1 MTYQYDVLLCYRQTA
16 YFAASNRESPTS
28 GGRCTMSTRIQRRS
42 SHHRDRSRSPFG
54 ESRRSRHR
62 QRSLSP
68 FGNEFKKS
76 DSDYYNQQ
84 NRKYKPFEIGYQTPE
99 FWQNRRQAREDAGAS
114 GNKKIWGLPPEEPY
128 TDSGDEYFEITRE
141 GPLPPSTP
149 SSDKNVQKKRKN
161 HEESKMG
168 KPHKH
173 HHHNNRHHHKK
184 TKKKRRHSSS
194 TSSSSSSTSADSEE
208 DEARSFI
215 RQMKAKKAELERK
228 RQEEEEATEI
238 IGPMLPG
245 ANGADSTNQRIDY
258 GKALLPGEGAAMA
271 AYIAEG
277 KRIPRRG
284 EIGLTS
290 EEIEKFEQVGYVM
303 SGSRH
308 HRMEAV
314 RLRKE
319 NQIYSADEKRALES
333 FNHSER
339 AKREAKLQAQF
350 KALVKKKLEDKQNVG
365 M

>member
-1 MTYQYDVLLCYRQTA
+1 
-16 YFAASNRESPTS
+16 
-28 GGRCTMSTRIQRRS
+28 
-42 SHHRDRSRSPFG
+42 
-54 ESRRSRHR
+54 
-62 QRSLSP
+62 
-68 FGNEFKKS
+68 
-76 DSDYYNQQ
+76 
-84 NRKYKPFEIGYQTPE
+84 
-99 FWQNRRQAREDAGAS
+99 
-114 GNKKIWGLPPEEPY
+114 
-128 TDSGDEYFEITRE
+128 
-141 GPLPPSTP
+141 
-149 SSDKNVQKKRKN
+149 
-161 HEESKMG
+161 
-168 KPHKH
+168 
-173 HHHNNRHHHKK
+173 
-184 TKKKRRHSSS
+184 
-194 TSSSSSSTSADSEE
+194 
-208 DEARSFI
+208 
-215 RQMKAKKAELERK
+215 MKAKKAELERR

-238 IGPMLPG
+238 IGPVLPG
-245 ANGADSTNQRIDY
+245 ANGADATNQRIDY

-333 FNHSER
+333 FNHTER

>member
-1 MTYQYDVLLCYRQTA
+1 MFLTPAFQKHV
-16 YFAASNRESPTS
+16 YFS
-28 GGRCTMSTRIQRRS
+28 TMSTRIQHRS

-68 FGNEFKKS
+68 FGNEFKGS
-76 DSDYYNQQ
+76 NSDYYHQQ

-114 GNKKIWGLPPEEPY
+114 GNKKIWGSPPEEPY
-128 TDSGDEYFEITRE
+128 TDSGEDEYFELTRE

-149 SSDKNVQKKRKN
+149 SSDRNVEKKRKN
-161 HEESKMG
+161 HEKESKMG

-173 HHHNNRHHHKK
+173 HRHNHRHHHKK
-184 TKKKRRHSSS
+184 TKKKRRRSSS
-194 TSSSSSSTSADSEE
+194 TSSSPSSSSADSEE

-238 IGPMLPG
+238 IGPVLPG

-333 FNHSER
+333 FNHTER

>member
-1 MTYQYDVLLCYRQTA
+1 MSSEVHSHRH
-16 YFAASNRESPTS
+16 E
-28 GGRCTMSTRIQRRS
+28 RC
-42 SHHRDRSRSPFG
+42 RSPFG
-54 ESRRSRHR
+54 ENKGSKNR
-62 QRSLSP
+62 QRSVSP
-68 FGNEFKKS
+68 FGG
-76 DSDYYNQQ
+76 DYKCPYRDQFNHQRLQ
-84 NRKYKPFEIGYQTPE
+84 YKPFEVGYQTPE
-99 FWQNRRQAREDAGAS
+99 FWQKRRQAREDAGAS
-114 GNKKIWGLPPEEPY
+114 SNCKVWEAPPPEPY
-128 TDSGDEYFEITRE
+128 TDSEDGDYLDATHE
-141 GPLPPSTP
+141 GPQPPVTTL
-149 SSDKNVQKKRKN
+149 DNDGYKKT
-161 HEESKMG
+161 EECSK
-168 KPHKH
+168 KSKKHKH
-173 HHHNNRHHHKK
+173 HHRHHRHHHRRHHHKK
-184 TKKKRRHSSS
+184 SRKKHHRS
-194 TSSSSSSTSADSEE
+194 SSSSSSTDSEE

-228 RQEEEEATEI
+228 RQEEEQATEI
-238 IGPMLPG
+238 IGPVLPG
-245 ANGADSTNQRIDY
+245 ANGAESSAQRLDY

-290 EEIEKFEQVGYVM
+290 EEIEKFEKSGYVM

-333 FNHSER
+333 FNHTER

-350 KALVKKKLEDKQNVG
+350 KALVKKKLEDKQTSG

>member
-1 MTYQYDVLLCYRQTA
+1 
-16 YFAASNRESPTS
+16 
-28 GGRCTMSTRIQRRS
+28 
-42 SHHRDRSRSPFG
+42 
-54 ESRRSRHR
+54 
-62 QRSLSP
+62 
-68 FGNEFKKS
+68 
-76 DSDYYNQQ
+76 
-84 NRKYKPFEIGYQTPE
+84 
-99 FWQNRRQAREDAGAS
+99 
-114 GNKKIWGLPPEEPY
+114 
-128 TDSGDEYFEITRE
+128 
-141 GPLPPSTP
+141 
-149 SSDKNVQKKRKN
+149 
-161 HEESKMG
+161 
-168 KPHKH
+168 
-173 HHHNNRHHHKK
+173 
-184 TKKKRRHSSS
+184 
-194 TSSSSSSTSADSEE
+194 
-208 DEARSFI
+208 
-215 RQMKAKKAELERK
+215 MKAKKAELERR

-238 IGPMLPG
+238 IGPVLPG

-333 FNHSER
+333 FNHTER

>member
-1 MTYQYDVLLCYRQTA
+1 MTTEVRH
-16 YFAASNRESPTS
+16 
-28 GGRCTMSTRIQRRS
+28 RS
-42 SHHRDRSRSPFG
+42 SQHRDRSRSPFG

-68 FGNEFKKS
+68 FGNEFKRP

-84 NRKYKPFEIGYQTPE
+84 NRRYKPFEIGYQTPE

-114 GNKKIWGLPPEEPY
+114 GNRKIWESPPEEPY
-128 TDSGDEYFEITRE
+128 TDSGEDEYFELTRE

-149 SSDKNVQKKRKN
+149 SSDQKVEKKGKTHEKVGKKGKQHKHCHHHRHHRKKAKRK
-161 HEESKMG
+161 H
-168 KPHKH
+168 
-173 HHHNNRHHHKK
+173 
-184 TKKKRRHSSS
+184 RRSSS
-194 TSSSSSSTSADSEE
+194 TSSSSSYSGADSEE

-215 RQMKAKKAELERK
+215 RQMKAKKAELERR

-238 IGPMLPG
+238 IGPVLPG

-333 FNHSER
+333 FNHTER